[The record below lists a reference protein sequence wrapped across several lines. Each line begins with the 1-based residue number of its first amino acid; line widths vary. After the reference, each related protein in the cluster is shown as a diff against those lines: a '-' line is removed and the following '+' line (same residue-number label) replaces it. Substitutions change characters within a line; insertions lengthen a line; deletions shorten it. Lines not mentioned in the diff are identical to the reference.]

1 MERIIKEHT
10 FFDDLFR
17 DEIVVID
24 LGACRGEFIN
34 EINEIYKIKKAILIE
49 ASPTNHATLIQKPN
63 YVIYN
68 NLISN
73 TDDVEVSFY
82 EDNNSPYNGSY
93 IFNYFNGVEYKIKTK
108 TLESLMVE
116 NEIDYIDI
124 LKVDIE
130 GAEYDVMP
138 SISDETYSK
147 IGQITIEFHDFIDN
161 SLKEKTQNII
171 DKLRNLGF
179 KHKSKP
185 IYYMNNSANY
195 DVIFYK

>member
-93 IFNYFNGVEYKIKTK
+93 MFNYFNGVEHKIKTK
-108 TLESLMVE
+108 TLKSLMVE
-116 NEIDYIDI
+116 NKIDYIDI

-138 SISDETYSK
+138 SISDEIYSK

-171 DKLRNLGF
+171 DKLHNLGF

-185 IYYMNNSANY
+185 IHYMNNSANY